1 MINVKS
7 YFFLIKARMDI
18 MRLSWTS
25 CRNKKKNHDS
35 QLQFLKSHMMY
46 LEYAMNTVICMYT
59 FGSTRNAVKPWNA
72 DARRFHC
79 KNRDT
84 G

>member
-1 MINVKS
+1 MIKAN
-7 YFFLIKARMDI
+7 FFLIKAKMDI

-25 CRNKKKNHDS
+25 CRNKKKPRFAITIFENAYDVPCVCD
-35 QLQFLKSHMMY
+35 
-46 LEYAMNTVICMYT
+46 EYSDMYT
-59 FGSTRNAVKPWNA
+59 FGSTRNAVKSWNA